1 MRRAQPPWSATIK
14 LGGTESEGK
23 AVDKD
28 YSDII
33 NLPHHQSA
41 VRKHMSAADRAAQF
55 GSFAALTGHSAAI
68 SETARLTQRKPE
80 PDEYEKEEI
89 DRVLRMAAND
99 REVRISITY
108 FIADKL
114 KDGGEYVNI
123 RATVKRIDSYAKEL
137 ITADDK
143 HIKISDILSAEILL
157 P

>member
-114 KDGGEYVNI
+114 KDGGEI
-123 RATVKRIDSYAKEL
+123 REYPRNGEKNRFIAKEL

-143 HIKISDILSAEILL
+143 HIKISDILSAEILR
-157 P
+157 